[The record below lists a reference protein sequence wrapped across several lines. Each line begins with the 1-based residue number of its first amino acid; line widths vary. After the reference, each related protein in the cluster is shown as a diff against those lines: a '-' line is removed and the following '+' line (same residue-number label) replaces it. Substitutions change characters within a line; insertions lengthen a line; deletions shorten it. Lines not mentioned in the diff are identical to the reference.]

1 MNLIPIACVNHILNF
16 VADMENKKY
25 IPVFEESGKLNWK
38 INANI
43 YQNISRVIKHKK
55 ENAPSTIQYR
65 IVNAQDGTQ
74 SQQPI
79 LLQSLVLPE
88 RENSTLTYMW
98 NENTYIEKYNKNQSW
113 HGNLHRPNH
122 QEKSER
128 YKYILYMDE
137 NEIMIHSTPLFA
149 NQQMQVQQIP
159 QDQVP
164 NEEQDIFFEEE
175 EVFDD
180 SDNEFQ
186 YDEYNE
192 DTFNFTE
199 EEMEEFQNEFVFS
212 FTDNV

>member
-55 ENAPSTIQYR
+55 ENAPLTIQYR

-79 LLQSLVLPE
+79 LFQSLVLPE

-137 NEIMIHSTPLFA
+137 NEIMIHSTPLFI
-149 NQQMQVQQIP
+149 NYGEDPEPEDLQEDLQVYQE
-159 QDQVP
+159 DQGAQ
-164 NEEQDIFFEEE
+164 EDH
-175 EVFDD
+175 
-180 SDNEFQ
+180 
-186 YDEYNE
+186 DEYND

-199 EEMEEFQNEFVFS
+199 EEMAAFQEEFVFS